1 MPTVKYLSRSD
12 EWVVLESRRRGG
24 GMGELVL
31 MEEELSA
38 VSATDVKNALVTR
51 AANFDQVEEQALISA
66 VPEGYFDEGPYRDV
80 RLIWD
85 GEALLVG
92 FTHVMTWP
100 EDADEEDVAIAL
112 GRVLVPHLRQSGSRM
127 KSVEPNYSY
136 VAPDLAFDIM
146 LTVRSRGKTIQEIVD
161 IADGAQLLCSA
172 FSDGTVTRESAAD
185 LIRGGAGRLLEGQPE
200 GSWLEAKSQEYD
212 LTTTRGAISLAQA
225 VARFCN
231 AENGG
236 LVVVGA
242 QTKKTVGAENISR
255 MRGVSARTG
264 RPARYQQV
272 INERVYP
279 PPFALRIEQLD
290 AGEERSFI
298 LIDIPAQPEELKPFL
313 VHGAILLDGSTEG
326 SFISIVQRRGE
337 GSIPITAPMVHATL
351 AAGRALLRGE
361 RRASDRRG
369 EPGF

>member
-1 MPTVKYLSRSD
+1 MKYLRRSD
-12 EWVVLESRRRGG
+12 EWLVLESHRRGG
-24 GMGELVL
+24 DMGELVL
-31 MEEELSA
+31 MEEELSELA
-38 VSATDVKNALVTR
+38 ATDVKNALAAR
-51 AANFDQVEEQALISA
+51 AANFDQSEERALISA

-100 EDADEEDVAIAL
+100 EDADEEDIAVRL
-112 GRVLVPHLRQSGSRM
+112 GDLLVPHLRQSATRIE
-127 KSVEPNYSY
+127 SVETNYSY
-136 VAPDLAFDIM
+136 VAPDLAFDIT
-146 LTVRSRGKTIQEIVD
+146 LAVRSRGKTIQAIVD
-161 IADGAQLLCSA
+161 VADAAQLLCGA

-200 GSWLEAKSQEYD
+200 EYWLEAKSQEYD
-212 LTTTRGAISLAQA
+212 LTTTRGSISLAQA

-231 AENGG
+231 AESGG
-236 LVVVGA
+236 LIVVGA
-242 QTKKTVGAENISR
+242 QTKKTVGAETISK
-255 MRGVSARTG
+255 MRGVSTRTG

-272 INERVYP
+272 INDRVYP

-298 LIDIPAQPEELKPFL
+298 LIDIPAQPNELKPFL

-326 SFISIVQRRGE
+326 SFISIVRRRGE

-351 AAGRALLRGE
+351 AAGRALLLGE
-361 RRASDRRG
+361 RESSDRRV
-369 EPGF
+369 EPRL

>member
-1 MPTVKYLSRSD
+1 MKYLRRTD
-12 EWVVLESRRRGG
+12 EWIVLEGSRRGG
-24 GMGELVL
+24 DMGELVL
-31 MEEELSA
+31 MQEELSA
-38 VSATDVKNALVTR
+38 ISATDVKNALVAR
-51 AANFDQVEEQALISA
+51 AANFDQSEEQALISA

-85 GEALLVG
+85 GEAMLVS
-92 FTHVMTWP
+92 FTHIMTWP
-100 EDADEEDVAIAL
+100 EDAEEEEVAVGLRHLLA
-112 GRVLVPHLRQSGSRM
+112 PQLRQSLTQI
-127 KSVEPNYSY
+127 KSVEPSYSY
-136 VAPDLAFDIM
+136 VAPDLAFDIT
-146 LTVRSRGKTIQEIVD
+146 LTVRTRGKTIQEIVD
-161 IADGAQLLCSA
+161 LADAAQLLCNAYSYGA
-172 FSDGTVTRESAAD
+172 VTRESAAD

-212 LTTTRGAISLAQA
+212 LTTTRGSISLAQA

-236 LVVVGA
+236 LIVVGA
-242 QTKKTVGAENISR
+242 QTKKTVGAETISK
-255 MRGVSARTG
+255 MRGVSTRTG

-272 INERVYP
+272 INDRVYP

-290 AGEERSFI
+290 AGDQRSII

-337 GSIPITAPMVHATL
+337 GSIPITAPMIHATL

-361 RRASDRRG
+361 RGASDRRLG
-369 EPGF
+369 PTS